1 MFHNFWYLY
10 FKIAFLF
17 FVFFHFQSTVYSS
30 NGGRHIQLHITSDSQ
45 DEEHSLTN
53 TTQHGDTTKYDES
66 HETRD
71 QRS

>member
-1 MFHNFWYLY
+1 M
-10 FKIAFLF
+10 
-17 FVFFHFQSTVYSS
+17 YSS

-53 TTQHGDTTKYDES
+53 TQHGDTTKYDES

>member
-1 MFHNFWYLY
+1 MRKSKFSQ
-10 FKIAFLF
+10 
-17 FVFFHFQSTVYSS
+17 QSSVYSS

>member
-1 MFHNFWYLY
+1 MLCNFTKF
-10 FKIAFLF
+10 FKIAF
-17 FVFFHFQSTVYSS
+17 FFHFQSTVYSS